1 MRIAPEAIVDDGLF
15 DIVILDDLSFF
26 ESLLNIPK
34 LYKGTHVDDPKV
46 AQMRGR
52 KIVAESDEDVL
63 IDVEGEHGGMLPATF
78 EIIPSAIN
86 VKVGG

>member
-1 MRIAPEAIVDDGLF
+1 
-15 DIVILDDLSFF
+15 LDDLSFV

-34 LYKGTHVDDPKV
+34 LYKGTHVENPKV
-46 AQMRGR
+46 TSMRGR
-52 KIVAESDEDVL
+52 KLVAETVEETL